1 MARKGM
7 TNRNHIG
14 FGIITGALLVG
25 MIMLCIPP
33 HNTEVIMGMC
43 PVVILGAILYG

>member
-14 FGIITGALLVG
+14 FGIIMGASLVAL
-25 MIMLCIPP
+25 IMLCIPP
-33 HNTEVIMGMC
+33 HTTEVVMAMC
-43 PVVILGAILYG
+43 PVVLIGFILYG